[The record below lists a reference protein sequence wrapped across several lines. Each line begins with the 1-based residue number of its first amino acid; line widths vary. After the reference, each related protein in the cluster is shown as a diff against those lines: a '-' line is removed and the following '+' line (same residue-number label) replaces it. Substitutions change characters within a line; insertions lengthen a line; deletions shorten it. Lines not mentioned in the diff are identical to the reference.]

1 LRAVTGIND
10 SKGAPLLAFV
20 FLDLKH
26 TLVTFSRIT
35 NFAERRRTALL
46 SSVYRAIDHVAA
58 RQFGLTEI
66 RIRAYNRLAL
76 REGFRKQ
83 RNN

>member
-1 LRAVTGIND
+1 
-10 SKGAPLLAFV
+10 LLAFV

-26 TLVTFSRIT
+26 TLVTFIRIT

-76 REGFRKQ
+76 REVFRKQ